1 MGDKRL
7 TARAFHEADG
17 VDDWRVLY
25 SGANAYYRV
34 ASFAPHSCPPGGTC
48 NVDPGEAGPK
58 TTVPTS
64 FPGPSGPA
72 DTRTTLF
79 RRTLEASRSFSRSPM
94 WRLLGPPS
102 RI

>member
-34 ASFAPHSCPPGGTC
+34 ASFAEGARFVAAIADGCRRC
-48 NVDPGEAGPK
+48 GPL
-58 TTVPTS
+58 P
-64 FPGPSGPA
+64 
-72 DTRTTLF
+72 
-79 RRTLEASRSFSRSPM
+79 
-94 WRLLGPPS
+94 
-102 RI
+102 